1 MDALFPVSDPS
12 GALIYIIWTFE
23 AVTGIPTSLFILFP
37 LTSSEDRRGSHI
49 PYSFQRKDEAMAVC
63 GHPACGRGCLWPW
76 LSVAMAVCSRSRFVV
91 SRHLRPPGGGRKSR
105 VESGP
110 ARSQTQP
117 YTGSSV
123 EPMEDYLCPKTH
135 RTSLCLHHHSW

>member
-49 PYSFQRKDEAMAVC
+49 PYSFQRKKMK
-63 GHPACGRGCLWPW
+63 PW
-76 LSVAMAVCSRSRFVV
+76 LSVAVAAC
-91 SRHLRPPGGGRKSR
+91 GR
-105 VESGP
+105 G
-110 ARSQTQP
+110 
-117 YTGSSV
+117 
-123 EPMEDYLCPKTH
+123 YLWLWLSAH
-135 RTSLCLHHHSW
+135 GAGL